1 MAEKSMEAITLNDY
15 QQGAMLTARWAHP
28 LMVTYPVLAL
38 AGEAGEVANEWKKVL
53 RGDYN
58 KPDEEAS
65 QVPEA
70 VVTKMVLELGDVLY
84 YVAAAAHDLGYTL
97 EDVARMNRQKLIERH
112 GA

>member
-53 RGDYN
+53 RGDYGEGVL
-58 KPDEEAS
+58 PDE
-65 QVPEA
+65 VIK
-70 VVTKMVLELGDVLY
+70 KMALELGDVLY